1 MALQVLADCIITGD
15 GPGAQIALRDALAA
29 GAEPLML
36 LQDTLIPAMGVV
48 GEKFGKGEYFIPEML
63 LAARAMKGCMAI
75 LEPLLVGIETGSA
88 GIVIVGSVKGD
99 LHDIGKNI
107 VVMMLKGAGFTVH
120 DLGVD
125 VSPERFVAA
134 VQEYHPQI
142 VGLSCL
148 ITTTMPM
155 MAEVIHALESAGV
168 RDQVKV
174 MVGGAPVSQEYAER
188 IGADA
193 FAPNAGVAAVA
204 ARNLLS

>member
-1 MALQVLADCIITGD
+1 MAS
-15 GPGAQIALRDALAA
+15 GPRQPSGTPSLPGRK
-29 GAEPLML
+29 PLIL
-36 LQDTLIPAMGVV
+36 LQDTLIPAMGIV

-63 LAARAMKGCMAI
+63 LAARAMKSCMAI

-142 VGLSCL
+142 IGLSCL

-155 MAEVIHALESAGV
+155 MAEVIRALESAGV

-174 MVGGAPVSQEYAER
+174 MVGGAPVSQEYSER

-204 ARNLLS
+204 ARKLLS

>member
-1 MALQVLADCIITGD
+1 MASS
-15 GPGAQIALRDALAA
+15 
-29 GAEPLML
+29 EM
-36 LQDTLIPAMGVV
+36 
-48 GEKFGKGEYFIPEML
+48 FGKGEADHSEVA
-63 LAARAMKGCMAI
+63 LAARAMKGCIWAI

-88 GIVIVGSVKGD
+88 GTVIVGSVKGD
-99 LHDIGKNI
+99 PHDIGKNI

-120 DLGVD
+120 DLGTD

-134 VQEYHPQI
+134 VQEYRPQI

-155 MAEVIHALESAGV
+155 MAEVIHALEAAGV

-174 MVGGAPVSQEYAER
+174 MVAGAPVSQEYAER

-193 FAPNAGVAAVA
+193 FAPNAGVAAA
-204 ARNLLS
+204 TARSLLS

>member
-1 MALQVLADCIITGD
+1 MALEVLADCIITGD

-36 LQDTLIPAMGVV
+36 LQDTMIPAMGVV

-75 LEPLLVGIETGSA
+75 LEPLLVGAETGSA
-88 GIVIVGSVKGD
+88 GGVVVGSVKGD

-155 MAEVIHALESAGV
+155 MAEVIHALESAGI

-193 FAPNAGVAAVA
+193 FAPNAGVAPVM